1 MQSRYGLGARGDN
14 PDGCARTQAIYT
26 GLDKECP
33 TSSGGRDLVLSSTEV
48 LVVGVTSLA
57 ERELLPSLRM
67 WV

>member
-1 MQSRYGLGARGDN
+1 M
-14 PDGCARTQAIYT
+14 IYT
-26 GLDKECP
+26 GSGKECP

-48 LVVGVTSLA
+48 LVVGVKLS